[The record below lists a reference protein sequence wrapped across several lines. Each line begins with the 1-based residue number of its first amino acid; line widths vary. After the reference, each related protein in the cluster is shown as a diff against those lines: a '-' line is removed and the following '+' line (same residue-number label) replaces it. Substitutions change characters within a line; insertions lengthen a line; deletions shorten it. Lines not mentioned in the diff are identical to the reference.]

1 MKPIKFLCRA
11 LMIKYTS
18 KTMDM
23 TDWLLANRVNYKRK
37 SYLNNYSKQLL
48 GQAMKIS
55 FFFSSQNSFYVNL

>member
-11 LMIKYTS
+11 LMIKYTF

-37 SYLNNYSKQLL
+37 SYLNNYSKQLF
-48 GQAMKIS
+48 GQAIKIS
-55 FFFSSQNSFYVNL
+55 FFFL